1 MEIEKEKKKEIYV
14 YIVRIL
20 ELKCELFN
28 TAVGQNERSSNEA
41 TISKF
46 MAASALA
53 SLHSLSL

>member
-1 MEIEKEKKKEIYV
+1 MQIEKEKKKEIYV